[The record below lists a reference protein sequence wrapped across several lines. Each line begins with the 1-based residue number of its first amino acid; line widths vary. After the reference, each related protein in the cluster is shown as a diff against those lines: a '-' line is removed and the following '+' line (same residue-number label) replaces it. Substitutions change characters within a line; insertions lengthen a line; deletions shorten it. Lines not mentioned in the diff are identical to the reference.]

1 MVAYI
6 KIAGAL
12 NIFRYNW
19 CFYNSGYIV
28 ANVTVGALEY
38 VYQRIRYTVFGTEAY
53 KHKEYIA

>member
-19 CFYNSGYIV
+19 CFYNRYIV
-28 ANVTVGALEY
+28 ANVTIGALEY
-38 VYQRIRYTVFGTEAY
+38 VNQRIRYTVFGIEAY